1 MTHASA
7 ALRAEGGEGEIA
19 LPAAEVVPLSDRVLL
34 ERHLAGD
41 REAFAELMRTYGSSV
56 LSYLARAGV
65 PAPDREDLFQEVF
78 CKVHRALA
86 RSLPE
91 GAVRPWLFAITIN
104 TARDSF
110 RRAKVRSIVRLEE
123 GAGEDTGGALTE
135 RPDHAAEASETASF
149 LDAEMARLPLEQRE
163 VLVLFCADGMS
174 LEEAALALDAP
185 VNTVKTRLR
194 RARMTL
200 AEALHRRG
208 LIATR
213 EGSR

>member
-1 MTHASA
+1 MPSRIGA
-7 ALRAEGGEGEIA
+7 AHVAA
-19 LPAAEVVPLSDRVLL
+19 PPAEVVALSDRVLL
-34 ERHLAGD
+34 ERHVRGD
-41 REAFAELMRTYGSSV
+41 REAFAELMRMYGSSV
-56 LSYLARAGV
+56 LSSLARAGV
-65 PAPDREDLFQEVF
+65 PATDREDLFQEVF

-110 RRAKVRSIVRLEE
+110 RRAKVRSIVRLDES
-123 GAGEDTGGALTE
+123 AGDDVADEARSE
-135 RPDHAAEASETASF
+135 RPDHAAEASATATF
-149 LDAEMARLPLEQRE
+149 HEQVMARLPLEQRE